1 MLLTSYAPAMVILRS
16 ATEVFNTL
24 VIALL
29 VWYGIS
35 RIMDRTLDIGTKANM
50 LKIYNNNMSAM
61 LTFGK
66 AIDFPGNMSKFTMH
80 YDRGRM
86 IRLGASMKILDY
98 IL

>member
-1 MLLTSYAPAMVILRS
+1 MVWHKSNHGSHVGHRHKGEH
-16 ATEVFNTL
+16 A
-24 VIALL
+24 
-29 VWYGIS
+29 
-35 RIMDRTLDIGTKANM
+35 
-50 LKIYNNNMSAM
+50 KIYNNNMSAM

-66 AIDFPGNMSKFTMH
+66 VIDFPGNMSKFTMH